1 MRQTFICLLLSAFF
15 LSSCAPQATASPYP
29 TYDPFVAGGS
39 GLPIQPVDAGPLP
52 TRTPGPTP
60 TRAPLSVT
68 LPATRDPNA
77 PVVTPTPDIPRILP
91 TQRQDADQYVVQA
104 GDTLGSISQKYG
116 VSLGALMQANGLAD
130 PNLLTV
136 GMTLDVPAPDPG
148 SVGPSFKV
156 IPDSELVYGPAST
169 LFNVDEFIQIKGGY
183 LSAYTQDVNGEILS
197 AAQIIRRVS
206 ESYSVN
212 PRLLLALIEHQS
224 HWVTQM
230 DVFVSETP
238 LGFEDFYHAGLY
250 RQLTWA
256 ANELN
261 RGFYLWRANAVSAWV
276 LADGTVVPVDA
287 TINAGTAGVQR
298 LFAQLDALEGW
309 QADVNISGLFQTYYL
324 LFLQNP
330 FDLAIEPLKPI
341 GLTQP
346 RFTLPFAR
354 GETWSFTGG
363 PHGGW
368 DTGSAW
374 AAIDFAPPGEA
385 AGCILSDSWVTAIAD
400 GLIVRS
406 LDGAVIQDLDGDG
419 YEQTGWGVFYMHIE
433 SRDRVAAGTYVF
445 AGDPI
450 GHASCEGG
458 VSNGTHVHLARRYNG
473 EWIASDSPLPFN
485 LDGWVSSGTGNE
497 YDGFLTRGSSQV
509 EAWDGV
515 NELNQITR

>member
-1 MRQTFICLLLSAFF
+1 MRPLTFHLLLLALL
-15 LSSCAPQATASPYP
+15 LSSCAPKATPSPYP

-39 GLPIQPVDAGPLP
+39 GLPIQPVDTGPLP

-68 LPATRDPNA
+68 LPTPRSLDA
-77 PVVTPTPDIPRILP
+77 PVVTPTPDLPRTLP
-91 TQRQDADQYVVQA
+91 TARQSADQYVVQA

-116 VSLGALMQANGLAD
+116 VSLEALMQANGLAD

-156 IPDSELVYGPAST
+156 IPDSELVNGPAST
-169 LFNVDEFIQIKGGY
+169 LFNVDEFIQSKGGY
-183 LSAYTQDVNGEILS
+183 LAGYTQDVNGEIWN
-197 AAQIIRRVS
+197 ATQIITRVS
-206 ESYSVN
+206 ENYSVN

-224 HWVTQM
+224 HWVTQT
-230 DVFVSETP
+230 DVFVSDYP
-238 LGFEDFYHAGLY
+238 LGFADAYHAGLY
-250 RQLTWA
+250 RQLAWA

-261 RGFYLWRANAVSAWV
+261 RGFYLWRANAVSSWV
-276 LADGTVVPVDA
+276 LADGSVVPVDA

-309 QADVNISGLFQTYYL
+309 QADVNVTGLFQTYYL

-330 FDLAIEPLKPI
+330 FDLAIEPLKPF

-346 RFTLPFAR
+346 RLTLPFAR

-368 DTGSAW
+368 DTGSGW
-374 AAIDFAPPGEA
+374 AAIDFAPPGEM
-385 AGCILSDSWVTAIAD
+385 AGCTPSDSWVTAITD

-406 LDGAVIQDLDGDG
+406 FEGAVVQDLDGDG
-419 YEQTGWGVFYMHIE
+419 YEQTGWTILYMHIE
-433 SRDRVAAGTYVF
+433 SNERVAVGTYVF
-445 AGDPI
+445 AGEPI
-450 GHASCEGG
+450 GHPSCEGG

-473 EWIASDSPLPFN
+473 EWIPADGPLSFN
-485 LDGWVSSGTGNE
+485 LDGWISSGTGNE
-497 YDGFLTRGSSQV
+497 YDGYLTRGSSQV

>member
-1 MRQTFICLLLSAFF
+1 MRRLTFFLSLFALLLSA
-15 LSSCAPQATASPYP
+15 CAPQATASPYP

-39 GLPIQPVDAGPLP
+39 GLPLQPVDVGPQL

-68 LPATRDPNA
+68 LPPPRDPNA
-77 PVVTPTPDIPRILP
+77 PLITPTPDLPRSLP
-91 TQRQDADQYVVQA
+91 TARLNADQYVVQA

-116 VSLGALMQANGLAD
+116 VSLGSLMQANGLSD

-136 GMTLDVPAPDPG
+136 GMTLNVPVPDPG
-148 SVGPSFKV
+148 AVGPSFKI
-156 IPDSELVYGPAST
+156 IPDSELVYGPASA
-169 LFNVDEFIQIKGGY
+169 LFNVDEFIQSKGGY
-183 LSAYTQDVNGEILS
+183 LAGYTQDVNGEMLT
-197 AAQIIRRVS
+197 AAQIVTLVS
-206 ESYSVN
+206 QNYSVN

-224 HWVTQM
+224 HWVSQKEGAIS
-230 DVFVSETP
+230 DYP
-238 LGFEDFYHAGLY
+238 LGFADAYHAGLY

-261 RGFYLWRANAVSAWV
+261 RGFYLWRANAVSTWV
-276 LADGTVVPVDA
+276 LADGSVIPVDA
-287 TINAGTAGVQR
+287 TLNAGTAGVQR

-309 QADVNISGLFQTYYL
+309 QADVGVSGLFQTYYL

-330 FDLAIEPLKPI
+330 FDLGIEPLKPF

-346 RFTLPFAR
+346 RLTLPFAP

-374 AAIDFAPPGEA
+374 AAIDFAPPGET
-385 AGCILSDSWVTAIAD
+385 AGCASNDAWVIAITN
-400 GLIVRS
+400 GLIVRAK
-406 LDGAVIQDLDGDG
+406 DGAVIQDLDGDG
-419 YEQTGWGVFYMHIE
+419 YEQTGWVVFYMHIE
-433 SRDRVAAGTYVF
+433 SRDRVQPGTYVF
-445 AGDPI
+445 AGDRI
-450 GHASCEGG
+450 GHPSCEGG

-473 EWIASDSPLPFN
+473 EWIAADGPLPFN
-485 LDGWVSSGTGNE
+485 LDGWISSGTGTE

-509 EAWDGV
+509 EAWNEV
-515 NELNQITR
+515 NNLNQITR